1 MGVGIFNTSVS
12 ALTANQVGLATT
24 QHNIANANT
33 PGFNRQEVDMS
44 TRQAQ
49 VTGSGFIGQGAD
61 VFTVKRIY
69 SEFLGNQLLKEQS
82 TSSQLNTYYAQIQ
95 QINNMLADPTS
106 GLSPAMQEFF
116 GTVNNVSNNPESVP
130 SRQSML
136 SGGTLLTSRFQSI
149 NQRLS
154 ELTEGA
160 NKQIGYSVTQINSY
174 AKQIAALN
182 MNIVL
187 AQSANGQPPNDL
199 LDQRDH
205 LLTQL
210 NQEVKAT
217 VVKGDNGSFSVFIGS
232 GQPLVMGDQT
242 LTMTTRYS
250 PTDSSKLDIAFN
262 YSNGVVATIQQSSLQ
277 GGNLGGLLAFR
288 DKSLTD
294 TQNALGRVAMGLAG
308 TFNQQHQMGQDLNG
322 ALGVGFFSQAIP
334 QVNSSTNNVGT
345 AVVSASIAVASDYTA
360 LTGSDYLL
368 KFNGGTSYTLTRLSD
383 NLVTNYATG
392 LPATPVDGL
401 TLSSTAGAANGDTF
415 LIRPTVNGARD
426 IALTISDPAKIAA
439 ASPVR
444 SNATLSNLGTGKI
457 SAVTVNLPPP
467 VTPNP
472 AHPLTDLNLQQ
483 PITITFN
490 NPATTYDITGT
501 GVGLPALGLAYTA
514 GANISYNGW
523 TMQISGTPAATD
535 TFTVGANTAATA
547 DGNNM
552 LLLAGLQTK
561 NLMAG
566 GTTSYQGAYSQ
577 LVSAVGNKTRELEVT
592 SQAQNSMVEQSIQT
606 IQSFSGVNLDEEAAN
621 LLRYQRAYQAA
632 GKALQ
637 VANVMFDTI
646 LEIGR

>member
-1 MGVGIFNTSVS
+1 MGVGIFSTSVS

-33 PGFNRQEVDMS
+33 PGFNRQEVDFV

-49 VTGSGFIGQGAD
+49 VSGTGFIGQGVD
-61 VFTVKRIY
+61 VSTVKRVY
-69 SEFLGNQLLKEQS
+69 SEFLGNQLLQEQS
-82 TSSQLNTYYAQIQ
+82 VSSQLTTYYAQMQ

-106 GLSPAMQEFF
+106 GLSPAVQDFF
-116 GTVNNVSNNPESVP
+116 SSVNNVSNNPESVP
-130 SRQSML
+130 SRQSLL
-136 SGGTLLTSRFQSI
+136 SGAGLLTSRFQSI

-160 NKQIGYSVTQINSY
+160 NKQIGYTVTQINSY
-174 AKQIAALN
+174 AKQLAALN
-182 MNIVL
+182 TNIIL

-199 LDQRDH
+199 MDQRDQ
-205 LLTQL
+205 LLTLL

-217 VVKGDNGSFSVFIGS
+217 VVKQDNGSFSVFIGS

-242 LTMTTRYS
+242 LTMSTQYS
-250 PTDSSKLDIAFN
+250 PTDPSKLDIVFN

-277 GGNLGGLLAFR
+277 GGNLGGLLSFR
-288 DKSLTD
+288 DKALTD
-294 TQNALGRVAMGLAG
+294 TQNALGRVAMAVAG

-322 ALGVGFFSQAIP
+322 ALGGNFFIQAVP
-334 QVNSSTNNVGT
+334 QVYSSTANVGT
-345 AVVSASIAVASDYTA
+345 AAISASVVAATDYSA
-360 LTGSDYLL
+360 LTGSDYRL

-383 NLVTNYATG
+383 NLVTNYPAG
-392 LPATPVDGL
+392 LPAAPVDGL
-401 TLSSTAGAANGDTF
+401 TLTTTAGAVAGDTF
-415 LIRPTVNGARD
+415 MIRPTVNGARD
-426 IALTISDPAKIAA
+426 IAAAISDPAKIAA

-490 NPATTYDITGT
+490 NPPTTYNIAGV
-501 GVGLPALGLAYTA
+501 GVGLPAAGLPYTA
-514 GANISYNGW
+514 GTNISYNGW
-523 TMQISGTPAATD
+523 TMQITGSPSATD
-535 TFTVGANTAATA
+535 TFTIGPNTGATA
-547 DGNNM
+547 DGSNM
-552 LLLAGLQTK
+552 LLLASLQTQTT
-561 NLMAG
+561 MAG

-577 LVSAVGNKTRELEVT
+577 LVSSVGNKTRELEVT
-592 SQAQNSMVEQSIQT
+592 SNAQSSMVEQSIQT
-606 IQSFSGVNLDEEAAN
+606 IKSFSGVNLDEEAAN

-646 LEIGR
+646 LELGK